1 MGLKKGRKPGFTT
14 RLMQWHRTANR
25 RKMPW
30 KGVRDPYKVWLSEVI
45 LQQTRVEQGWA
56 YYERFIEKYPTV
68 GQLALAPDD
77 EVFKLWEGLGYYSR
91 CRNLLRTARYIAL
104 ELNGAFPSTHPSIL
118 ALSGIGPYTAA
129 AIASFAFGL
138 PHAVVDGNVIRVI
151 SRYHGITDP
160 VEGSAT
166 RRRITAL
173 AEELLDPADPA
184 GFNQAMMDLGA
195 TICKP
200 RQPLCASCPLRD
212 TCVALAKDLIA
223 TIPVKA
229 RKPQKTRRFFHYIIF
244 EHQGQC
250 YVRKRSEKDIWH
262 GLYEFFL
269 VPADS
274 LLTTSQLTGSD
285 MVRKIAGKKFELA
298 GESDILRQQLTH
310 QEITGRIIHLRLHQ
324 PPRALEAMT
333 AVDLRNLHQ
342 LAFPKFIVSYM
353 HGKFRNLG

>member
-1 MGLKKGRKPGFTT
+1 MGLKKGRKPGFTA
-14 RLMQWHRTANR
+14 RLMQWHRTANHR
-25 RKMPW
+25 EMPW

-56 YYERFIEKYPTV
+56 YYERFVEKYPTV
-68 GQLALAPDD
+68 GQLAHAPDD

-91 CRNLLRTARYIAL
+91 CRNLLRTARYIAY
-104 ELNGAFPSTHPSIL
+104 ELKGVFPSTHPSIL

-151 SRYHGITDP
+151 SRFHGITDP
-160 VEGSAT
+160 VDGSAT
-166 RRRITAL
+166 HRRITAL
-173 AEELLDPADPA
+173 AEELLDPEDPA
-184 GFNQAMMDLGA
+184 GYNQAMMDLGA

-200 RQPLCASCPLRD
+200 RQPHCDSCPLRD
-212 TCVALAKDLIA
+212 ACAAHAKDLTA

-262 GLYEFFL
+262 GLYEFFP
-269 VPADS
+269 VPADT
-274 LLTTSQLTGSD
+274 LLSTSELTGSD
-285 MVRKIAGKKFELA
+285 VVTKVAGKKFELA
-298 GESDILRQQLTH
+298 GESGILRQQLTH
-310 QEITGRIIHLRLHQ
+310 QEITGRIIHLRLHKA
-324 PPRALEAMT
+324 PRGLEAMT
-333 AVDLRNLHQ
+333 AVDLRNLHR